1 MADVPMKIHEPHRS
15 HPIFDIESEIIK
27 ANYPCP
33 VDLQPWQDRI
43 NAIVGISITGKP
55 RLRVVWGQDVQGGGG
70 MWCCGQRRAKYA
82 FYRYEEA
89 GQILDIGIPRFY
101 VEELH
106 TNAELRK
113 DNHWEKTRYYTDPQ
127 LGVLDVLGPLPEDGF
142 YTSVFAIALHDE
154 VCCNGTG
161 VLNNDMCLG
170 AYRPPCD
177 ADLDRIRRM
186 KRRRDEASNQDIRP
200 SQSRIERLSDEME
213 EKRDERIDRESR
225 TFIDAFFKTH
235 GWKLTTDDPSKLRWG
250 NFMFVR
256 EGAHSK
262 SGATIK
268 EIEKWRKEKAIN
280 ARNSADT
287 NGDAPQRAGDSA
299 S

>member
-1 MADVPMKIHEPHRS
+1 MEISLHRS
-15 HPIFDIESEIIK
+15 HPVFDIEDAIIRTG
-27 ANYPCP
+27 NCPSP
-33 VDLQPWQDRI
+33 VDLAPWQARI
-43 NAIVGISITGKP
+43 DAITG
-55 RLRVVWGQDVQGGGG
+55 RTATNHSRVRITWGQDLDKGGA
-70 MWCCGQRRAKYA
+70 WICGARRAKYP

-89 GQILDIGIPRFY
+89 GEIRDIGTPRFY
-101 VEELH
+101 IEELH

-113 DNHWEKTRYYTDPQ
+113 DNHWERTRYYTDPQ

-142 YTSVFAIALHDE
+142 YTSVFTIALHDE

-161 VLNNDMCLG
+161 VLNNDICLG

-186 KRRRDEASNQDIRP
+186 KWRRDNAENQDIRP
-200 SQSRIERLSDEME
+200 SESRIERLSDEME
-213 EKRDERIDRESR
+213 QKRDERIDRESR

-256 EGAHSK
+256 DGAHSK
-262 SGATIK
+262 SGATIE
-268 EIEKWRKEKAIN
+268 EIKKWRKEKTIN
-280 ARNSADT
+280 ASNSADT
-287 NGDAPQRAGDSA
+287 GSAPQRAGDSA